1 MTHRSKRCF
10 ACSDLFYKS
19 RPAHFAASLL
29 RKAKRFTEVRTGS
42 TLFTRIFINEENSG
56 MVVQKTTMQLFAFS
70 KHRRSAALLSGY
82 PEPDKQADPHGKG
95 HGARLLERPLSPLL
109 KSVKERECNSK
120 KQNRQG
126 SLPRGIS
133 LCDADDGQYLG
144 NSSYP
149 LQRIASRFRLYLF
162 VPRIFTGSFVM
173 VFHIAAP

>member
-1 MTHRSKRCF
+1 
-10 ACSDLFYKS
+10 
-19 RPAHFAASLL
+19 
-29 RKAKRFTEVRTGS
+29 
-42 TLFTRIFINEENSG
+42 
-56 MVVQKTTMQLFAFS
+56 MVIQKTAMQLFAFS
-70 KHRRSAALLSGY
+70 KRRRSAALLSGY

>member
-1 MTHRSKRCF
+1 
-10 ACSDLFYKS
+10 
-19 RPAHFAASLL
+19 
-29 RKAKRFTEVRTGS
+29 
-42 TLFTRIFINEENSG
+42 

-120 KQNRQG
+120 NKIDKVPFHAGFPFAMQMMV
-126 SLPRGIS
+126 S
-133 LCDADDGQYLG
+133 QYLG

-162 VPRIFTGSFVM
+162 VPRIFTGFFCYGLSYCSPLIPGGSSGNPIRRVM
-173 VFHIAAP
+173 EKQDRPRAVLSAS

>member
-1 MTHRSKRCF
+1 
-10 ACSDLFYKS
+10 
-19 RPAHFAASLL
+19 
-29 RKAKRFTEVRTGS
+29 
-42 TLFTRIFINEENSG
+42 

-70 KHRRSAALLSGY
+70 KRRRSAALLSGY

-173 VFHIAAP
+173 VFHIAAPNSRRFFGQSNPPPGDGKTGPPSGGPVCFLKTSYFRLKKAFLPGY